1 MKPICIIP
9 ARGGSKGIA
18 KKNIRIINKKPLI
31 EHTITSCLKSKIFS
45 HVYVS
50 TEDPKIA
57 SISKKFGAEIPF
69 LRPKNL
75 STDNVPIDRVLTH
88 FVKKLSVHGIKPEVM
103 VWRDCTVPFI
113 QNIDIKNSIKLLQ
126 SKKAE
131 LVIGVYEQHL
141 NPYYNIVEIN
151 NSGHLQLVKKQ
162 KFRPNSR
169 QSAPK
174 VFQMNGLHVYDVK
187 KALTKNGKILNSLN
201 KARPYVI
208 PAYTGLMIDTEFEFQ
223 LAELMMR
230 NLHNKKLFQ

>member
-9 ARGGSKGIA
+9 ARGGSKGIS

-31 EHTITSCLKSKIFS
+31 EFTITSCLKSKIFS

-57 SISKKFGAEIPF
+57 AISKKYGAEVPF

-75 STDNVPIDRVLTH
+75 STDNVPIDKVLTH
-88 FVKKLSVHGIKPEVM
+88 FVKKLSTLGIKSDVM

-113 QNIDIKNSIKLLQ
+113 RNIDIKNSIKLLQ

-141 NPYYNIVEIN
+141 NPYYNIVEMN
-151 NSGHLQLVKKQ
+151 NSGHLKLVKKQ
-162 KFRPNSR
+162 KSRPNSR

-174 VFQMNGLHVYDVK
+174 VFQMNGLHVYDVN
-187 KALTKNGKILNSLN
+187 KALNNNGKILNSLN
-201 KARPYVI
+201 KAI
-208 PAYTGLMIDTEFEFQ
+208 PFFIPPYTGLMIDTEFEFQ
-223 LAELMMR
+223 LAELMMK
-230 NLHNKKLFQ
+230 NLTNKKIFQ